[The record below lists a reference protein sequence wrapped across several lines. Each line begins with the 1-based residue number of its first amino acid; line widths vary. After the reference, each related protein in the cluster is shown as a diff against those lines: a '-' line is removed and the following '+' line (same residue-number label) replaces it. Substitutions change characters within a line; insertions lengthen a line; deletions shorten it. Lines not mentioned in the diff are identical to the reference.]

1 MSRYDYPE
9 DEFDTLGADRVPQGV
24 HRAPIPRWRQLLPFL
39 IVLVLAPTLAF
50 VAVRALSDGGED
62 TPPAATGSPTA
73 TEEPTDDGAG
83 EPTDDATGDPT
94 DEPTTEE
101 PTTEPPTADLDYST
115 LVVVL
120 NGSGIGGLATET
132 TARIG
137 ELGFTQ
143 TRAGDYTS
151 SVPAVTTIYYDNADQ
166 ADEAQAI
173 ADDLGIEVLVED
185 AGAAQGAVVLVLRS
199 DFSLE

>member
-1 MSRYDYPE
+1 VSRYDYPE

-50 VAVRALSDGGED
+50 VAVRALSGGGD
-62 TPPAATGSPTA
+62 DAPPAAEPSVTATQEPTDDGGGEA
-73 TEEPTDDGAG
+73 TEEPT
-83 EPTDDATGDPT
+83 T

-101 PTTEPPTADLDYST
+101 PTTEEPPADLDYAT

-120 NGSGIGGLATET
+120 NGSGVGGLAADT
-132 TARIG
+132 TTRLG

-143 TRAGDYTS
+143 TRAGDYS
-151 SVPAVTTIYYDNADQ
+151 SSIPTVTTIYYDNADQ

-173 ADDLGIEVLVED
+173 GDALGIETLVED
-185 AGAAQGAVVLVLRS
+185 SAAAQGAVVLVLRS
-199 DFSLE
+199 DFALD